1 MHCVKA
7 RSRVKGNEVDT
18 LGDKPWP
25 ALLPRSLGPAV
36 GGVGVG
42 VAVGV
47 GGTPRRP
54 RSEKRPIPDDQKD
67 EKYFE
72 RRKRNNQAA
81 KKSRDARK
89 VREDQIALRA
99 AMLEHENA
107 VLRAQLVTLREEAH
121 SLRHLLAAASAPGI
135 LSRARPSLRKRQLL
149 HIVTALTP
157 REHLTG
163 SAAKSTSRLAARCPL
178 PALQRKAVDHYST
191 CNL

>member
-1 MHCVKA
+1 MNGSYRDVASQASFPGALLPPTASAAAAAAAAALLPPPLGSAFPLLPIPLPLLRDHA
-7 RSRVKGNEVDT
+7 PAT
-18 LGDKPWP
+18 GDKPWP

-47 GGTPRRP
+47 GGAPRRP

-121 SLRHLLAAASAPGI
+121 SLRHLL
-135 LSRARPSLRKRQLL
+135 LQQRA
-149 HIVTALTP
+149 
-157 REHLTG
+157 
-163 SAAKSTSRLAARCPL
+163 L
-178 PALQRKAVDHYST
+178 PES
-191 CNL
+191 